1 MGCDWWRA
9 VTGYSPLIGQV
20 QLQLGGAAGGA
31 GDQPP
36 ALAAGQHLLHLA
48 VPGMTNTQTLL
59 QFSFIASP

>member
-1 MGCDWWRA
+1 M
-9 VTGYSPLIGQV
+9 IGQV